1 MFLGLTGYD
10 SSLTLKLI
18 FIRVF
23 NMNSDEQ
30 VRQAQ
35 ANFKA
40 ITDIKEK
47 LEILTE
53 HVASR
58 KESLEEEIEET
69 LHESIRNARDC
80 LEKIQ
85 ENIEPKLEGIIREK
99 LGVLKIKMERFT
111 EEGLDALHKEIDK
124 QTPILTQKILEEVDG
139 LVASKL
145 IAARNELSHSTDQ
158 KIQVEVKK
166 VLSNEKIEME
176 KKYAKLYI
184 VSFMALGFSLI
195 ALGAILLSNL

>member
-1 MFLGLTGYD
+1 
-10 SSLTLKLI
+10 
-18 FIRVF
+18 
-23 NMNSDEQ
+23 MNSDEQ
-30 VRQAQ
+30 VRQGQ
-35 ANFKA
+35 ANFKT

-99 LGVLKIKMERFT
+99 LDVLKIKMDRFT

-145 IAARNELSHSTDQ
+145 MAARNELSQSIDQ
-158 KIQVEVKK
+158 KIQAEIKK
-166 VLSNEKIEME
+166 VLFNDKIEME
-176 KKYAKLYI
+176 NKYAKLWRVCFI
-184 VSFMALGFSLI
+184 ALGFSLT
-195 ALGAILLSNL
+195 AFGVTLLGNL

>member
-1 MFLGLTGYD
+1 
-10 SSLTLKLI
+10 
-18 FIRVF
+18 
-23 NMNSDEQ
+23 MN
-30 VRQAQ
+30 
-35 ANFKA
+35 F
-40 ITDIKEK
+40 
-47 LEILTE
+47 
-53 HVASR
+53 
-58 KESLEEEIEET
+58 
-69 LHESIRNARDC
+69 
-80 LEKIQ
+80 
-85 ENIEPKLEGIIREK
+85 
-99 LGVLKIKMERFT
+99 
-111 EEGLDALHKEIDK
+111 
-124 QTPILTQKILEEVDG
+124 LTQKILEEVDG

>member
-1 MFLGLTGYD
+1 
-10 SSLTLKLI
+10 
-18 FIRVF
+18 
-23 NMNSDEQ
+23 MNSDEQ

-58 KESLEEEIEET
+58 KESLEEEIEGT

-99 LGVLKIKMERFT
+99 LDVLKVKMDRFT

-139 LVASKL
+139 LVVSKL
-145 IAARNELSHSTDQ
+145 MAARNELSQSIDQ

-166 VLSNEKIEME
+166 VLSNDKIEME
-176 KKYAKLYI
+176 EKYTKLCRVCFI
-184 VSFMALGFSLI
+184 ALGFSLI
-195 ALGAILLSNL
+195 ALGVILLNNL

>member
-1 MFLGLTGYD
+1 MFNL
-10 SSLTLKLI
+10 
-18 FIRVF
+18 
-23 NMNSDEQ
+23 NSDEQ

-85 ENIEPKLEGIIREK
+85 ENIEPKLEGIIRER
-99 LGVLKIKMERFT
+99 LDILKIKMDRFT
-111 EEGLDALHKEIDK
+111 EEGLDALHKEIEK
-124 QTPILTQKILEEVDG
+124 QTPILTHKILEEVDG

-145 IAARNELSHSTDQ
+145 MAARNELSHSADQ

-166 VLSNEKIEME
+166 ALSNDKIEME
-176 KKYAKLYI
+176 EKYAGLRKVCFI
-184 VSFMALGFSLI
+184 ALGFSLAAFGMI
-195 ALGAILLSNL
+195 MLGNR

>member
-1 MFLGLTGYD
+1 
-10 SSLTLKLI
+10 
-18 FIRVF
+18 
-23 NMNSDEQ
+23 MNSDEQ

-58 KESLEEEIEET
+58 KESLEEEIEGT

-85 ENIEPKLEGIIREK
+85 ENIEPKLEGIIRER
-99 LGVLKIKMERFT
+99 LDILKIKMDRFT
-111 EEGLDALHKEIDK
+111 EEGLDALHKEIEK
-124 QTPILTQKILEEVDG
+124 QTPILTHKILEEVDG

-145 IAARNELSHSTDQ
+145 MAARNELSHSADQ

-166 VLSNEKIEME
+166 ALSNDKIEME
-176 KKYAKLYI
+176 EKYAGLRKVCFI
-184 VSFMALGFSLI
+184 ALGFSLAAFGMI
-195 ALGAILLSNL
+195 MLGDR